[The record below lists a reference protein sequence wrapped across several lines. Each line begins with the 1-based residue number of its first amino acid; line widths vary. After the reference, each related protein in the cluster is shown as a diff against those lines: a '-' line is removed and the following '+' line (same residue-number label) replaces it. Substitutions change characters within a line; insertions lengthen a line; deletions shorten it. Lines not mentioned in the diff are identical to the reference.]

1 MNIACYLKAIVCLS
15 FELKITRKA
24 RKNCYSHN
32 AMYEQIELIYYLQF
46 LVYLDFMIV
55 THAITIIIIDILS
68 LLCFCAIHGDT
79 INLFKLVELVDI
91 DQYIDVVN

>member
-1 MNIACYLKAIVCLS
+1 MNKKHLRNGAYPTDLS
-15 FELKITRKA
+15 NL
-24 RKNCYSHN
+24 N
-32 AMYEQIELIYYLQF
+32 AMYEQIELKHYLHF
-46 LVYLDFMIV
+46 LVYLVFV
-55 THAITIIIIDILS
+55 FLTHAITIIIIDILS

>member
-1 MNIACYLKAIVCLS
+1 
-15 FELKITRKA
+15 
-24 RKNCYSHN
+24 
-32 AMYEQIELIYYLQF
+32 MYEQIELKHYLQF
-46 LVYLDFMIV
+46 LVYLVFEIV

-68 LLCFCAIHGDT
+68 LLWFCAIHGDT

>member
-1 MNIACYLKAIVCLS
+1 M
-15 FELKITRKA
+15 A
-24 RKNCYSHN
+24 RKNCYLHN
-32 AMYEQIELIYYLQF
+32 TIYEQIELKHNLQF
-46 LVYLDFMIV
+46 LVYLVFVFV

-79 INLFKLVELVDI
+79 INLFKLVELVNI